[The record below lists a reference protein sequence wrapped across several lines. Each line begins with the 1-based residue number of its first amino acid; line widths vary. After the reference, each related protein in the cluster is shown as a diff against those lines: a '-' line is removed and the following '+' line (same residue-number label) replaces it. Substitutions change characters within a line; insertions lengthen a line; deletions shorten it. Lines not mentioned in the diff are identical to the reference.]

1 LNYEGDPNYTS
12 NLIFCPERY
21 YLDSLP
27 VILYNP
33 AKAEG
38 SSTGYYCL
46 YDANKSREKSGS
58 DFRSSEGVNE
68 SMKMRA

>member
-12 NLIFCPERY
+12 NWIFCPERY

-33 AKAEG
+33 AKAE
-38 SSTGYYCL
+38 SSSMGHYGL
-46 YDANKSREKSGS
+46 HDVDKRGEKSDM